1 MSCDW
6 WTAGQLQILISDWC
20 RFADNIIPICLPG
33 NDDLLIG
40 ENLGD
45 NVHDESGVR
54 QSSVLCVREHRQV
67 SNEFRL
73 D

>member
-1 MSCDW
+1 MSRDW
-6 WTAGQLQILISDWC
+6 RTAGQLQILISDWC

-40 ENLGD
+40 EYLGD

-54 QSSVLCVREHRQV
+54 QRLCVREYRQV
-67 SNEFRL
+67 SIEFRL